1 MNTKAGVARL
11 MTIIWW
17 FLWPLSVVLS
27 TWTAYVIWHT
37 NINVV
42 ALGLLF
48 VLMNTSYV
56 ITWENKKETSDSI
69 DESPIHTLIEW
80 VFILVVPYVICF
92 VALSLTRDNQGAFWP
107 AIGITLAVLAGIW
120 GVLWMLRGFTNPKY

>member
-1 MNTKAGVARL
+1 M
-11 MTIIWW
+11 
-17 FLWPLSVVLS
+17 LS

-37 NINVV
+37 NINVI

-80 VFILVVPYVICF
+80 VFILIVPYVICF

>member
-37 NINVV
+37 NINVI

-80 VFILVVPYVICF
+80 VFILIVPYVICF
-92 VALSLTRDNQGAFWP
+92 VALSLTRR
-107 AIGITLAVLAGIW
+107 V
-120 GVLWMLRGFTNPKY
+120 Y